1 MTLRLRAALLILA
14 ALSGSAPLNAQSVIS
29 GRVVDPGNKPVAN
42 VEVLLHAITESS
54 GSQIDKDTSRNDGR
68 FELRVNSVDP
78 KSIYFVAVTYNG
90 QLYMGDMLRPP
101 FPSGQE
107 YIVQVGVNPVDFGAS
122 SAPPSTNVEFAP
134 GDRADD
140 GRAGTIVIV
149 VAIAVIAGV
158 IIVVLHRRPPEH
170 RRLLVE
176 LARIE
181 DEIATGSGPDA
192 VLERRRSELRN
203 RLLGSNT
210 G

>member
-1 MTLRLRAALLILA
+1 VTFRLRVLLLILA
-14 ALSGSAPLNAQSVIS
+14 ALIGSAPLHAQSTIS
-29 GRVVDPGNKPVAN
+29 GRVVDPGNKPVSN
-42 VEVLLHAITESS
+42 VEVLLHAITESA
-54 GSQIDKDTSRNDGR
+54 GSQVDKDTSRADGR
-68 FELRVNSVDP
+68 FDLRVTSVDP

-122 SAPPSTNVEFAP
+122 AATPPATVP
-134 GDRADD
+134 LQQTDDRV
-140 GRAGTIVIV
+140 AGAVVIAL
-149 VAIAVIAGV
+149 AIAVIAALM
-158 IIVVLHRRPPEH
+158 IVVLRRRPPEH

-181 DEIATGSGPDA
+181 NDIAAASAAEPA
-192 VLERRRSELRN
+192 LEKRRSELRD
-203 RLLGSNT
+203 RLRGSNT